1 MNNITE
7 KTVELIEFFVKGIDK
22 INVYAIIIHS
32 GMFFYENLG
41 CRLL

>member
-7 KTVELIEFFVKGIDK
+7 KTVELVEFFVKGIDK
-22 INVYAIIIHS
+22 INVCDIIIHS

-41 CRLL
+41 CHLL